1 MQLGFHFGRFS
12 VKVNL
17 TNHAN
22 KRKEI
27 RVQLATAYFRDFST
41 FIDSET

>member
-1 MQLGFHFGRFS
+1 MQLGFHFGCFS
-12 VKVNL
+12 VKVNR

-27 RVQLATAYFRDFST
+27 RAQLATAYFRDFSI
-41 FIDSET
+41 FIDNET